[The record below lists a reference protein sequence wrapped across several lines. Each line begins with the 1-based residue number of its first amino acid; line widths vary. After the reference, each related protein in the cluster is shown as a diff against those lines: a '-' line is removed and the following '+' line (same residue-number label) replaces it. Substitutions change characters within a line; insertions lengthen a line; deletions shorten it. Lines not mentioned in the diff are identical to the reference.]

1 MRMDQEETICI
12 VLWFPVLAA
21 AGFLQIYDLLGVCL
35 GLCVDWLAG
44 WLDKYQKTCS
54 PVCMPLIGHTFWASG
69 CFSELSSPTPLPSPP
84 HSPVNLKA

>member
-44 WLDKYQKTCS
+44 WTNIRKPALQSAC
-54 PVCMPLIGHTFWASG
+54 P
-69 CFSELSSPTPLPSPP
+69 
-84 HSPVNLKA
+84 